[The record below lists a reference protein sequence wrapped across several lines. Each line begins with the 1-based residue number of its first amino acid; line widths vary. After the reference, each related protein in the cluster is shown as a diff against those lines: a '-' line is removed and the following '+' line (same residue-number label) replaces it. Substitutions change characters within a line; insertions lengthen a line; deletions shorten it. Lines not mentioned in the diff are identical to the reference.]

1 MFFLKDFPDEEMV
14 ARFQAILPQVDAT
27 GVQIFI
33 RLLALGSECLLEL
46 DQVLGVH
53 HLSHSRWIVLML
65 LRRREVWHALPS
77 ELAREQGITRAT
89 MSGLIRGLEAQGLV
103 SRQPDEEDRRRT
115 VIALTGEGA
124 ALVER
129 VLPECLELMER
140 TLSPLNDE
148 EKGEFKRMLE
158 KLFLLG
164 AG

>member
-1 MFFLKDFPDEEMV
+1 MIDRLRVMLPD
-14 ARFQAILPQVDAT
+14 ADAT

-46 DQVLGVH
+46 DRVLGAH
-53 HLSHSRWIVLML
+53 RLSHSRWIVLML

-89 MSGLIRGLEAQGLV
+89 MSGLIRGLEEQGLV
-103 SRQPDEEDRRRT
+103 TRQADDGDRRRT

-129 VLPECLELMER
+129 VMPECLRLMER
-140 TLSPLNDE
+140 TLSPLNE
-148 EKGEFKRMLE
+148 GEKDEFKRLLE
-158 KLFLLG
+158 KLFPLG
-164 AG
+164 AA